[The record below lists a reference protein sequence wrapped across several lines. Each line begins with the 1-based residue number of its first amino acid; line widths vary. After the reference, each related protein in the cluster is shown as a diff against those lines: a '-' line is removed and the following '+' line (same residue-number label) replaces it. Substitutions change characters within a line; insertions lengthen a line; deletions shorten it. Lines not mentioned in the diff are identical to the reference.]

1 MVRFS
6 VAIITPIVYSEHH
19 IQSQH
24 LVPRNGSAGG
34 RFLSPAKPA
43 KKMTDWKILAS
54 AADPPIPAE
63 DIEKAVPV
71 LEALEA
77 AFRPLVATIPDGED
91 FWTGP
96 EDAL

>member
-1 MVRFS
+1 
-6 VAIITPIVYSEHH
+6 
-19 IQSQH
+19 
-24 LVPRNGSAGG
+24 
-34 RFLSPAKPA
+34 
-43 KKMTDWKILAS
+43 MTDWKILAS